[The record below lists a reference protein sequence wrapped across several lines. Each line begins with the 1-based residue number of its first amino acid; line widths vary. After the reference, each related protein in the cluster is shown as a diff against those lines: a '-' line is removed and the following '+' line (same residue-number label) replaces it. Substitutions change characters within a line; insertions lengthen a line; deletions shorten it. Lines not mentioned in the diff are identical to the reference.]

1 MVTIN
6 ELYFHEVP
14 QKLSCARRLYEQC
27 GTDLLTLPGMKDKL
41 HNLEVL
47 SQALQRQ
54 MASMSMFSLCKACA
68 AKAGGGCCSAFMAN
82 ETDAVLLLLN
92 MLLGVAVTSQRDD
105 SVECC
110 FLGHQGCTLRVK
122 PIFCL
127 NYNCQHILIG
137 NNSAVLKNLE
147 KTASAVL
154 LEQTAVEK
162 ILIGHIFS
170 RQTFH
175 IF

>member
-1 MVTIN
+1 MVMIN

-27 GTDLLTLPGMKDKL
+27 GTDLLTLPGMRDKL

-47 SQALQRQ
+47 SQTLQRQ
-54 MASMSMFSLCKACA
+54 MASMLMYTLCKACA
-68 AKAGGGCCSAFMAN
+68 EKAGGGCCSAYMAN

-92 MLLGVAVTSQRDD
+92 MLLGVTVTSQRDD
-105 SVECC
+105 SFECC
-110 FLGHQGCTLRVK
+110 FLGPQGCTLRVK

-127 NYNCQHILIG
+127 NYNCHHILTG

-147 KTASAVL
+147 KAASAVL

-162 ILIGHIFS
+162 ILIEHILIS
-170 RQTFH
+170 KIFH
-175 IF
+175 VS